1 VAWEAAVAVAA
12 AISRNGSARA
22 LLIALTC
29 AAAPV
34 AAQEAPWTL
43 SSDSLLYTDTDNV
56 LVVSSELS
64 AERALDEDGSKASAS
79 VVVDVVSAASVDVV
93 SQASQ
98 SFSEVRWEANLAGS
112 YAIGDVV
119 PSLNYRGS
127 VEPDYVAHG
136 FGAGAEARLG
146 GADTVASAHYQ
157 ITFDTVGRSGTPFD
171 TYSRALTVHSAE
183 LGLTQNLSTR
193 SVLRGVLSLTIERG
207 YQEKPYRFVP
217 LFDATGL
224 ARAQADGA
232 ELRLGTFDRYRLA
245 SRPPEEVP
253 EQRVRPALGLRWLY
267 YLEPIA
273 SSVRA
278 DYRFYFDDWGILA
291 NTLELEVQHPLSELW
306 TVAVVSRGYTQTK
319 ASFYRA
325 TYVVEQPDE
334 VPGLRTVDRKLAP
347 YDSLSGGARIE
358 LHTGA
363 ITAYFEATA
372 SYSVFHQYIYLDDLI
387 ALIGQG
393 GIAWSF

>member
-1 VAWEAAVAVAA
+1 MGMAVFF
-12 AISRNGSARA
+12 A
-22 LLIALTC
+22 LVC
-29 AAAPV
+29 AATRV
-34 AAQEAPWTL
+34 AAQELPWTL

-64 AERALDEDGSKASAS
+64 AARAIDGEGSEASAS

-98 SFSEVRWEANLAGS
+98 SFSEVRWEANLAGA
-112 YAIGDVV
+112 YAIGEVV
-119 PSLNYRGS
+119 PSINYRGS
-127 VEPDYVAHG
+127 VEPDYVSHG
-136 FGAGAEARLG
+136 FGAGAQARLG

-157 ITFDTVGRSGTPFD
+157 ITFDTIGRSGTPFD
-171 TYSRALTVHSAE
+171 TYARSLTVHSAE
-183 LGLTQNLSTR
+183 LGVTQNLSTR
-193 SVLRGVLSLTIERG
+193 SVLRAVLSLTIERG

-217 LFDATGL
+217 LFDAAGL
-224 ARAQADGA
+224 ARVEADGS

-245 SRPPEEVP
+245 SRPAEEVP
-253 EQRVRPALGLRWLY
+253 EQRVRPAIGLRWLY
-267 YLEPIA
+267 YLDAID

-278 DYRFYFDDWGILA
+278 DYRFYFDDWGIVA
-291 NTLELEVQHPLSELW
+291 HTLELELEHPLSELW
-306 TVAVVSRGYTQTK
+306 TIAAVSRGYTQTK

-325 TYVVEQPDE
+325 AYVVAEPDE

-347 YDSLSGGARIE
+347 YDALSAGARLE
-358 LHTGA
+358 LHTDA

-372 SYSVFHQYIYLDDLI
+372 TYSVFHEYIYLDDLI

-393 GIAWSF
+393 GVAWSF